1 MTTATTAPS
10 IAPVTPV
17 DTRPEWKA
25 LVAHA
30 DKVKPLHIRQLFR
43 DDAMRAGI
51 VDYRRSEALNT
62 HPLFIEA
69 LADLVSRQLVVA

>member
-1 MTTATTAPS
+1 MV
-10 IAPVTPV
+10 PVSFVSDHIETLYEV
-17 DTRPEWKA
+17 D
-25 LVAHA
+25 
-30 DKVKPLHIRQLFR
+30 QLFR